1 MNFKR
6 LYKNCISCFFYFYTR
21 LAECDLDDIYCTRT
35 DNINFGVLNS
45 GKVCPRDF
53 NIFTSVF
60 QFSGHLLQLFFNSYI
75 FVWKQQGNYYQSWFE
90 APVEYEELKL
100 YNYDHKEFV
109 PHGLGQIWKFHFF
122 CTVMKRS
129 KRKVVL
135 SMKPST

>member
-1 MNFKR
+1 M
-6 LYKNCISCFFYFYTR
+6 
-21 LAECDLDDIYCTRT
+21 
-35 DNINFGVLNS
+35 
-45 GKVCPRDF
+45 
-53 NIFTSVF
+53 F

-135 SMKPST
+135 LMKNEALDLIHETVHGHLVRGSGH